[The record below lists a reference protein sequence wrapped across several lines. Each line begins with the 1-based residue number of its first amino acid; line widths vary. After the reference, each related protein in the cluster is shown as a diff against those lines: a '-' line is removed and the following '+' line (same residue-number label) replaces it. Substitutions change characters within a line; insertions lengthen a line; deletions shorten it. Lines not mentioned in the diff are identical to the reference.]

1 MSLHVLTHPWE
12 VQDLDNGPLV
22 RITDRDL
29 EVGAISALIDELFE
43 LVQES
48 GQPNL
53 SLDFASVNVLP
64 SVVVGKL
71 FALDRKLRERGGR
84 LFLCNLNPVLKALL
98 QVESGPECASA
109 VGEDR
114 PPELED
120 CFLVFVRDGAGSP
133 WRPEDVE
140 RPIASCASYEEALA
154 IREQLRQSGR
164 RCIIRFAGETGGG
177 N

>member
-114 PPELED
+114 PPVSFSSSSRTAAY
-120 CFLVFVRDGAGSP
+120 CRVMWSCSGMISS
-133 WRPEDVE
+133 WRP
-140 RPIASCASYEEALA
+140 PAPPAP
-154 IREQLRQSGR
+154 
-164 RCIIRFAGETGGG
+164 TPTT
-177 N
+177 